1 MWDNFASSDVP
12 IKIKTKLCSM
22 VMTNMDNVHALIPP
36 AKSWENPPRL
46 VTHSQNFTGGI
57 YEKSERAFQTI
68 CLNRNEMALNM
79 TLYSF
84 LEAPILNP
92 CFLIENWVPI
102 GNLRLKIDGQI
113 VPNGAIF

>member
-1 MWDNFASSDVP
+1 
-12 IKIKTKLCSM
+12 
-22 VMTNMDNVHALIPP
+22 
-36 AKSWENPPRL
+36 
-46 VTHSQNFTGGI
+46 
-57 YEKSERAFQTI
+57 
-68 CLNRNEMALNM
+68 M

-113 VPNGAIF
+113 VPNGANFKFGIEKNVDETQYLVVWLRNKSTSQVSVVIEKNASQM